1 MPSPGLIIA
10 APSSGSG
17 KTVVTLGLLRHL
29 ARTGVA
35 VASAKAGPDYIDPAF
50 HAAASGRPCVNL
62 DPWAMPPAMLQGTA
76 ARIATTAELVVCE
89 GVMGLFDGATATT
102 GSTADLAA
110 ALGWPVVLVVD
121 AHAQAASAAAVVRGF
136 ATHRPDVALAGV
148 VFNRIGSDRHA
159 AVIAEACAL
168 AVPDVAVLGFLPR
181 AAGLALPER
190 HLGLVQAREHPEL
203 EAFLDAAAAL
213 VAGHVDVA
221 VLVSLARGGGAD
233 AAQAEAAA
241 PVPPLG
247 QRIAVA
253 DDAAFA
259 FRYALVVDGWR
270 AAGAEILPFS
280 PLANEAPDAGAEAVY
295 LPGGYPELHA
305 GRLAAADRFLGGL
318 RAAAGQ
324 GAAVFGECG
333 GYMVL
338 GRGLVDADGHRH
350 AMAGLLPLETSFADR
365 GLHLGYRRVS
375 LVAGTPLGPPGSGYR
390 GHEFHYAR
398 TLSEGPGTPLMQA
411 FDAGGRDL
419 GTTGLLEGSVFGSFV
434 HLITREDEPG

>member
-1 MPSPGLIIA
+1 MIIA
-10 APSSGSG
+10 APASGSG
-17 KTVVTLGLLRHL
+17 KTVITLGLLRHL

-50 HAAASGRPCVNL
+50 HTAASGRACINL
-62 DPWAMPPAMLQGTA
+62 DPWAMPQTVLKAAA
-76 ARIATTAELVVCE
+76 ARLTTSAGLVVCE

-110 ALGWPVVLVVD
+110 ALGWPVILVVD

-136 ATHRPDVALAGV
+136 AAYRADVAVTGV
-148 VFNRIGSDRHA
+148 IFNRIGSDRHA

-168 AVPDVAVLGFLPR
+168 AMPDVAVLGFLPR
-181 AAGLALPER
+181 APGLALPER

-203 EAFLDAAAAL
+203 DAFLDAAADL
-213 VAGHVDVA
+213 VARHVDVPA
-221 VLVSLARGGGAD
+221 LAALARPGGV
-233 AAQAEAAA
+233 AAA
-241 PVPPLG
+241 DGSQAIPVPPLG

-259 FRYALVVDGWR
+259 FRYALVTEGWR

-280 PLANEAPDAGAEAVY
+280 PLADEAADATADAVY

-305 GRLAAADRFLGGL
+305 GRLASAARFLAGL
-318 RAAAGQ
+318 RNAASR
-324 GAAVFGECG
+324 GAAIFGECG

-338 GRGLVDADGHRH
+338 GRGLIDAGGERH

-365 GLHLGYRRVS
+365 GLHLGYRRVT
-375 LVAGTPLGPPGSGYR
+375 LAAETPLGPAGSGYR

-398 TLSEGPGTPLMQA
+398 TLSEGPGTSLMRA
-411 FDAGGRDL
+411 FDATGRDL
-419 GTTGLLEGSVFGSFV
+419 GPTGLVEGSVLGSFV
-434 HLITREDEPG
+434 HLINREAETG